1 MSNSDIWIETL
12 VPEEEFED
20 TKWLIRIHESKKYR
34 QQNDQDKK
42 NKRTNSDLQSIKLK
56 IE

>member
-1 MSNSDIWIETL
+1 